1 MKNLWF
7 LLAKKTSSSANDRNT
22 EALIES
28 YGSLAPKRYKYS
40 EVLNITSSLDSKLG
54 EGGYG
59 AVYKGRLHD
68 DLDVAVKFL
77 HECKGDGE
85 EFLNEVVSIG
95 RTSHV
100 NIVSLFG
107 FCLERSR
114 RALIYEYM
122 PNGSLDRYIY
132 SEQPNKEALGWQ
144 N

>member
-1 MKNLWF
+1 M
-7 LLAKKTSSSANDRNT
+7 
-22 EALIES
+22 
-28 YGSLAPKRYKYS
+28 
-40 EVLNITSSLDSKLG
+40 
-54 EGGYG
+54 
-59 AVYKGRLHD
+59 
-68 DLDVAVKFL
+68 KFL